1 MSQLVGRA
9 GIALIIVVAFSGVPS
24 ASAAS
29 RWTPTS
35 SYEVLANLDG
45 RRTPRLADRAVVDH
59 LRAGERVRIEC
70 QTSGELAYGSRV
82 WDRVRG
88 LYVPDKYIRTGTT
101 GFLPGAPRCQGAG
114 ARPPRP
120 LKPVPRAACD
130 AVREDQEVK
139 LDFSQRYTR
148 HAYDRTQVP
157 SKDIWRV
164 PDKVV
169 AMGSLT
175 IGAVTCK
182 AGGRWRVLS
191 PLAID
196 YSSTGLDEDAKPKG
210 TGDTQGLG
218 IALAAGRGPHS
229 TRNGLLEVDAVAC
242 NKGRLFSLAGQ
253 VADQIAPRL
262 IAKIAKP
269 VLKLTVQ
276 GVYKLARKHLPEDK
290 VTCRLF
296 AKYRIPIWV
305 SPSGKL
311 GAYAESIEYHPLIYN
326 QQAPGGNPNII
337 DSTMWAPEVS

>member
-1 MSQLVGRA
+1 MSQFTGRA
-9 GIALIIVVAFSGVPS
+9 GIALGILVVLLV
-24 ASAAS
+24 AAQPAAAAA

-35 SYEVLANLDG
+35 TYEVLANLDG
-45 RRTPRLADRAVVDH
+45 RTTPRLADRAVVDH

-70 QTSGELAYGSRV
+70 QTTGELAYGSRV

-88 LYVPDKYIRTGTT
+88 LYVPDKYIRTHTT
-101 GFLPGAPRCQGAG
+101 GFLPGAPRCQGA
-114 ARPPRP
+114 AKPQPPR
-120 LKPVPRAACD
+120 KPVSRAACD

-139 LDFSQRYTR
+139 LDFAQRYTR

-164 PDKVV
+164 PDKVI

-182 AGGRWRVLS
+182 SGGKWRVLS

-196 YSSTGLDEDAKPKG
+196 YSSTGLDENGTPKG
-210 TGDTQGLG
+210 KGDTVGLG
-218 IALAAGRGPHS
+218 ISLAAGRGPQS
-229 TRNGLLEVDAVAC
+229 TRDGLLEVDAIAC

-253 VADQIAPRL
+253 VADNVAPRL
-262 IAKIAKP
+262 IAKVGKP
-269 VLKLTVQ
+269 VLKTVLKAA
-276 GVYKLARKHLPEDK
+276 YKLARHQLPEDK
-290 VTCRLF
+290 VKCRLF
-296 AKYRIPIWV
+296 SKYRIPIWV